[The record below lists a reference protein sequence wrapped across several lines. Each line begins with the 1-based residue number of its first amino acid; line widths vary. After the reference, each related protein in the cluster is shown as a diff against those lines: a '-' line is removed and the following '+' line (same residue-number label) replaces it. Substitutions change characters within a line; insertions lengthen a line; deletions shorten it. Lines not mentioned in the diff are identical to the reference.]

1 MPNIIYKW
9 DFEDGTTQGWTLG
22 SNTVL
27 DDTGAVQGTYSLKVS
42 YTNSTYGGSYD
53 FLIGS
58 INNIDLSTT
67 TKPLL
72 LFTFKDASSAY
83 CINYPNETEIIVKDA
98 TNTYVDVTLR
108 LSHNI
113 MNYSRIVLVDI
124 SSAAGKTGLT
134 IEIHD
139 KGAYYCSSI
148 GYTGVHYYDNIAIID
163 GADYEYTVA
172 ILGNNNEDRTI
183 TIDVPDSDIST
194 LSATVMALS
203 LATAP
208 WFSESGDTIQ
218 FTATNDQGSLTLT
231 NTDDRTKHTNYA
243 SYTNA
248 LSLFSQAQVHIKP
261 VNYTDNTHYNEEVAV
276 VFADSSFNY
285 KAVYLFDL
293 YFTINPISPKFAT
306 VLHTTTYGN
315 TVSGQKDYTIN
326 INANSLDV
334 AFKVSYLVGDS
345 SLVQT
350 GSVTMEV
357 WDSSL
362 STQYGNTQVDLTTGN
377 IITSSY
383 VTGVPTNTDVVLRFK
398 WSITASARVVLMVTP
413 IFRVS

>member
-9 DFEDGTTQGWTLG
+9 DFEDGTTQGWALAADV
-22 SNTVL
+22 NL
-27 DDTGAVQGTYSLKVS
+27 DDSGAVQGTYSLHRSGCGDVA
-42 YTNSTYGGSYD
+42 
-53 FLIGS
+53 S
-58 INNIDLSTT
+58 ISNVDLTST

-72 LFTFKDASSAY
+72 ILTVRHIHADTSYYETNAVQITITETGTTNTLVQSLQRLHDANLQSDYYKIYVFDISNAAGKNVDIKVTIYAFGTCSASY
-83 CINYPNETEIIVKDA
+83 SD
-98 TNTYVDVTLR
+98 TYVD
-108 LSHNI
+108 NI
-113 MNYSRIVLVDI
+113 V
-124 SSAAGKTGLT
+124 
-134 IEIHD
+134 
-139 KGAYYCSSI
+139 
-148 GYTGVHYYDNIAIID
+148 IID

-172 ILGNNNEDRTI
+172 ILGNNNEDKTI

-194 LSATVMALS
+194 LSANAMALS
-203 LATAP
+203 LATPP
-208 WFSESGDTIQ
+208 WFSETGDTIQ
-218 FTATNDQGSLTLT
+218 FTAINDQGQLSLLNTDSSGNPYRHANLAIYSNTLT
-231 NTDDRTKHTNYA
+231 
-243 SYTNA
+243 S
-248 LSLFSQAQVHIKP
+248 FSQAQIYIRP
-261 VNYTDNTHYNEEVAV
+261 INYTDNTHYNEEVAV
-276 VFADSSFNY
+276 VFADSGFNY

-362 STQYGNTQVDLTTGN
+362 TTQYGTAQVDLTTSN
-377 IITSSY
+377 SITSSY
-383 VTGVPTNTDVVLRFK
+383 VTGVPTNTNVVLRFK
-398 WSITASARVVLMVTP
+398 WSLTATARVVLMVTP